1 MSKMAQNKALL
12 VKVCGI
18 NNQSNMK
25 KIDKIGIDMLGIN
38 FYLGSKRYIGNTS
51 ITINPNIKRV
61 GVFVDA
67 IYDEV
72 IQYTLECDLHYA
84 QLHGDASPEFCKE
97 IQEEVK
103 VIKAF
108 GIDKDFDFAKVAAY
122 SFCDLFIFD
131 NQTKEHGGSGQK
143 FSWDKLQEYKGEVP
157 FLLLFSLGGMDVVI
171 LVLYKTP
178 LRRVKIDSIDQCR
191 HTEIEIRTITILKIQ
206 SFP

>member
-1 MSKMAQNKALL
+1 MAQNKALL

-61 GVFVDA
+61 GVFVDP

-108 GIDKDFDFAKVAAY
+108 GIDKDFDFAQVAAY

-143 FSWDKLQEYKGEVP
+143 FSWDKLKEYTGEVP
-157 FLLLFSLGGMDVVI
+157 FLLAGGIGPNDVDMIKSIQHPMLTGVDI
-171 LVLYKTP
+171 NSKFEFEPGLKNLALVETF
-178 LRRVKIDSIDQCR
+178 VK
-191 HTEIEIRTITILKIQ
+191 ELK
-206 SFP
+206 S